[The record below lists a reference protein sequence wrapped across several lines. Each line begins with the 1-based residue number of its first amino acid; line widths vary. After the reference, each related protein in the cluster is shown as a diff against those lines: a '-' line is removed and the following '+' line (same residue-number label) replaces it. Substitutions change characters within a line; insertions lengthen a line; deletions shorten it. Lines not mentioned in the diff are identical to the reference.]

1 MTSGILAGRQD
12 LVDQALHHW
21 ADGRSVVLVGGA
33 GMGKS
38 TVLAALGRAAGQRPG
53 LVLVASPAEADARM
67 PFVTLID
74 LFGAVPG
81 EHFDRLSPAT
91 LRIVELALRRRDP
104 GGGEVDTLAVCLGI
118 LDLLRTITSAMP
130 ITLLLDDLQWVD
142 PASAEVLSF
151 AARRLPLGRMT
162 ILAAQ
167 RSDTAAQQPPAGPV
181 VPPGVVTL
189 AVGPLPAEV
198 LVPVITARAGGL
210 VSRPIAQQIWALS
223 AGNPLFALEISDAVR
238 RSGVRPEPGA
248 PLPVPVHLD
257 TLMRQRLATLSPR
270 ARDTVRL
277 AATAYRP
284 TLALLS
290 RAGCDAAVT
299 DLTDAS
305 VAGICDLD
313 ASGTV
318 SFGHPLLRAAV
329 YAEAPVIVRM
339 SLHAR
344 LVEVT
349 TDPIERARHLALA
362 TGLEDETVAAALT
375 TAADLASR
383 RGATG
388 VARELIGLA
397 ALRTPTADQVG
408 WAERKLAEAHYAH
421 QAGLLSEAREV
432 AGQVLAAEVP
442 RRLRIRAWLAVFEAS
457 GDAIGGMGQQVSAAR
472 EAAAGEADLEPRVRL
487 YCAIHHAAALRAEPA
502 LADAGWAA
510 EAAAVV
516 GDGRTEAWALHVL
529 LTVKAQLGQSR
540 DVELARVGRL
550 LAQRRDLGE
559 AAHLICYDLARAHF
573 DDDRYDE
580 AHELLR
586 SAVRRAEEAGVFGG
600 LEWVLHLL
608 ARVDW
613 RRGRCTAALA
623 TVSRFQQLA
632 IDVEP
637 AYGNLVRWASA
648 EAEAVTGSLG
658 RAIELAEQVV
668 TETER
673 IGDVE
678 KLIQF
683 CHFLGSWRHFA
694 GDDTG
699 ALAMLDQA
707 REHAA
712 NFAPGNQS
720 VLLLAE
726 LVEVR
731 VGVGDR
737 EQARQLLTELRDLA
751 ARFGRGNETC
761 GDGDA
766 GTSTFAAAAAQ
777 RAEAVFA
784 FAEGRAD
791 AAIDLLSRAAE
802 AYRALDT
809 PLELARTLTV
819 WANVARRQRRRAAAR
834 TLLDEAAR
842 RCEAAGATVWRD
854 RVEAE
859 LARLTPGGRA
869 GNQLTPMEER
879 IAALVVQGAT
889 NREIAQ
895 SLAIGVT
902 TVEGSLTQIYRRFRI
917 RSRVELVRAL
927 TS

>member
-1 MTSGILAGRQD
+1 
-12 LVDQALHHW
+12 
-21 ADGRSVVLVGGA
+21 
-33 GMGKS
+33 MGKS
-38 TVLAALGRAAGQRPG
+38 TVLAVLAGTVTQRPG

-81 EHFDRLSPAT
+81 EHFDRLPPAT

-104 GGGEVDTLAVCLGI
+104 GGGEVDPLAVCLGI
-118 LDLLRTITSAMP
+118 LDLLRTITSAVP
-130 ITLLLDDLQWVD
+130 ITLVLDDLQWVD

-151 AARRLPLGRMT
+151 AARRLPPGRMT
-162 ILAAQ
+162 VLAAQ
-167 RSDTAAQQPPAGPV
+167 RSDTSDRRPPAAQV
-181 VPPGVVTL
+181 VPSGAATL

-198 LVPVITARAGGL
+198 LVPVIAARAGGL

-223 AGNPLFALEISDAVR
+223 AGNPLFALEIADAVR
-238 RSGVRPEPGA
+238 RGGVRPVPGA

-284 TLALLS
+284 TLALLT
-290 RAGCDAAVT
+290 RAGCDSAVT

-305 VAGICDLD
+305 EAGICDLD

-329 YAEAPVIVRM
+329 YAEAPIIVRM

-388 VARELIGLA
+388 AARELIGLA

-408 WAERKLAEAHYAH
+408 WAERKLAEARYAH

-432 AGQVLAAEVP
+432 AEQVLAAEVP
-442 RRLRIRAWLAVFEAS
+442 RRLRARAWLAVFEAS
-457 GDAIGGMGQQVSAAR
+457 GNAIGGMGQQVTAAR
-472 EAAAGEADLEPRVRL
+472 AAAEGEADLEPRVRL

-502 LADAGWAA
+502 LADARWAA

-516 GDGRTEAWALHVL
+516 GDGPTEAWALHVL
-529 LTVKAQLGQSR
+529 LIVKTRLGQPC
-540 DVELARVGRL
+540 DAELARVTRL
-550 LAQRRDLGE
+550 LAQRHDLGE
-559 AAHLICYDLARAHF
+559 AAHLICYDLARTHF

-613 RRGRCTAALA
+613 RRGRCASALT

-648 EAEAVTGSLG
+648 EAEAVTGSLA
-658 RAIELAEQVV
+658 RAIELAERVV
-668 TETER
+668 AETER
-673 IGDVE
+673 IGDPE
-678 KLIQF
+678 KLVQF
-683 CHFLGSWRHFA
+683 CHFLGVWRHLT
-694 GDDTG
+694 GDDAG

-707 REHAA
+707 REYAA
-712 NFAPGNQS
+712 NFAPGNQTT
-720 VLLLAE
+720 VLLAD
-726 LVEVR
+726 LVEVL
-731 VGVGDR
+731 VGTGDR
-737 EQARQLLTELRDLA
+737 ERARHLLTELRDLTGTPDRVA
-751 ARFGRGNETC
+751 GTR
-761 GDGDA
+761 GDGCA
-766 GTSTFAAAAAQ
+766 GTSTFAVAASQ

-791 AAIDLLSRAAE
+791 DAIDLLSRAAE

-809 PLELARTLTV
+809 PIELARTLTV

-834 TLLDEAAR
+834 TLLDEAVR
-842 RCEAAGATVWRD
+842 RCAAAGATVWRD
-854 RVEAE
+854 RIEAE
-859 LARLTPGGRA
+859 LARLAPGGRV

-927 TS
+927 TTS